1 MVFKIEAVKDELQKK
16 VTLREEDMDKTEERL
31 SQATQKLKEATLTGD
46 ECER

>member
-1 MVFKIEAVKDELQKK
+1 MVFKIEAVKDELQQK

-31 SQATQKLKEATLTGD
+31 SQATQTLKEATLTGD